1 MSSDRTKTV
10 SIWDVAKHAGVSHQT
25 VSRVV
30 NGSPR
35 VAAGTRAKV
44 LAAIEELGYRPN
56 RLART
61 LAGGAAQSVTVLTA
75 DTSLYGA
82 EASLRGIEKAAR
94 AAGWS
99 VSISVLD
106 PAETHSD
113 ADIVARLPRAGEPTI
128 IIAHDEPGMRA
139 ERALKA
145 VQPLAMVA
153 VGRYTEGDDAD
164 AVPTLIGLDDSEAGA
179 MATRFLLELGHQ
191 TVHHLAIPTSQ
202 GHFEGGR
209 AHRAEGWERALRE
222 ARRPVPE
229 MVPTGWTI
237 AEAFASVQPLVRDPS
252 VTAILCG
259 NDDLALATLR
269 AAHQAGRNVPGDLS
283 IVGFDNA
290 PFTAYTTPA
299 LTTVD
304 QDFEN
309 VGRSA
314 FEFLR
319 HRLEPS
325 LPRPEPAW
333 RTPQLVIRET
343 AAPPGGSRSPG

>member
-1 MSSDRTKTV
+1 MGTTKKAV

-35 VAAGTRAKV
+35 VAATTREKV
-44 LAAIEELGYRPN
+44 LAAIEELDYRPN

-106 PAETHSD
+106 PEETHSD
-113 ADIVARLPRAGEPTI
+113 KDIMARLPRAGEPVI

-139 ERALKA
+139 EKVLTA
-145 VQPLAMVA
+145 VQPQAMIA
-153 VGRYTEGDDAD
+153 IGRYAYGQTED
-164 AVPTLIGLDDSEAGA
+164 PPLLLGLDDGEAGA
-179 MATRFLLELGHQ
+179 EATRYLLGLGHE
-191 TVHHLAIPTSQ
+191 TVHHLAIPTSL
-202 GHFEGGR
+202 GNAEGGR
-209 AHRAEGWERALRE
+209 AHRADGWARALRE
-222 ARRPVPE
+222 AGRPVPE
-229 MVPTGWTI
+229 MIPTGWTI
-237 AEAFASVQPLVRDPS
+237 AEAFESVQPLVRDRS

-269 AAHQAGRNVPGDLS
+269 AAHLAGRRVPGDLS

-290 PFTAYTTPA
+290 PFAEYTTPA
-299 LTTVD
+299 LTTVN

-309 VGRSA
+309 VGMSA
-314 FEFLR
+314 FELLR
-319 HRLEPS
+319 HRLDPS
-325 LPRPEPAW
+325 IPKPDPAW
-333 RTPQLVIRET
+333 GLPELVIRET
-343 AAPPGGSRSPG
+343 SGPPD